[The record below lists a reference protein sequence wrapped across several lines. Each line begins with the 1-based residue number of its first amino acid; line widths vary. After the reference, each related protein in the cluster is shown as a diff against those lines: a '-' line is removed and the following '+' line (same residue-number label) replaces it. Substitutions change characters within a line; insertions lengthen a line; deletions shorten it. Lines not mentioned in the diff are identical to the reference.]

1 MAFFWTSIF
10 LDFSHPCAS
19 KAWNSRTLLVCS
31 FSCFSVMRI
40 IITKSQKSTSFF
52 LRKDWH
58 GTCGPPRAKK
68 ARGIFIVLYAPALTP
83 CLGNLLHCTFLV
95 NEIPHGGIRWRSIT
109 SDGVFNHV
117 SVCPSVTRL
126 KFREAQ
132 PSDLHFPPFGST
144 SFLWHLRLG
153 RSSVLATLSRPL
165 SGVS

>member
-1 MAFFWTSIF
+1 
-10 LDFSHPCAS
+10 
-19 KAWNSRTLLVCS
+19 
-31 FSCFSVMRI
+31 MRI

-153 RSSVLATLSRPL
+153 RSSVLAALSRSL
-165 SGVS
+165 SGKFGTHVVCSVRLTGYIDQARSLLRRVPSLN